1 MKLSPSQYKQQ
12 FLSSELSDEIKKR
25 LELME
30 EDPNYHTGAS
40 VSPVNEDIITFAD
53 KHFTYICE
61 HPAVKPLEYLSN
73 LRLKTQVRKY

>member
-12 FLSSELSDEIKKR
+12 FLSSELAAEVQAQLDR
-25 LELME
+25 ME
-30 EDPNYHTGAS
+30 ADPNYHTGDSYSSLSEA
-40 VSPVNEDIITFAD
+40 PVGFAK

-61 HPAVKPLEYLSN
+61 HPAVKPQEYLSN